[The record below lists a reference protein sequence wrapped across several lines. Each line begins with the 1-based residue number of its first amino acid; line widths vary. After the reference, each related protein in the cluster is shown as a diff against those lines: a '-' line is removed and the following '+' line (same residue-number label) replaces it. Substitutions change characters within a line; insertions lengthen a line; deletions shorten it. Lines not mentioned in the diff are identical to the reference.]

1 MSVKALVDADAADE
15 LVESPFARVTLMDTD
30 AESKVCAPTEI
41 DSPDEELPSY
51 PKGAVGG
58 KPFC

>member
-1 MSVKALVDADAADE
+1 MKALEDADAADE
-15 LVESPFARVTLMDTD
+15 SVESPFARGTLMDTD
-30 AESKVCAPTEI
+30 DENKVCAPTEI
-41 DSPDEELPSY
+41 ESPDEELPSY